1 VKKERDRQNKFG
13 KQVNTEAAQRRDLLL
28 SVVLVLLAVKLLLIT
43 ASELEPARTKNC
55 KLEERIEM
63 RSVKGGSGGTL
74 IGLHSVI
81 SNIIQ
86 IILRIASR
94 CSNNLLLCFETTP
107 FRPLRVTS

>member
-1 VKKERDRQNKFG
+1 MKKERARQNKFC
-13 KQVNTEAAQRRDLLL
+13 KQVNTEVAQRRDLLL
-28 SVVLVLLAVKLLLIT
+28 LVLILLVVKLLLVT

-55 KLEERIEM
+55 KLEERNEM
-63 RSVKGGSGGTL
+63 RSAKGGSGGTL

-81 SNIIQ
+81 SSIIQ